1 MHMQAALLKEVNKL
15 SRQKKL
21 ALAHYLLD
29 ELASG
34 EVELSPEQEAALE
47 SRWQEIENNSAELY
61 TGSQIS
67 DELKEKHDW
76 DISLL

>member
-1 MHMQAALLKEVNKL
+1 MQAALLKEVNKL
-15 SRQKKL
+15 SRQEKL

-34 EVELSPEQEAALE
+34 EAELSPTQQAELE
-47 SRWQEIENNSAELY
+47 SRWQEIESDSTDLY

-67 DELKEKHDW
+67 DELKRKYGW
-76 DISLL
+76 DISLP

>member
-1 MHMQAALLKEVNKL
+1 MQTALLKEVNKL
-15 SRQKKL
+15 SRQEKL

-34 EVELSPEQEAALE
+34 EVELSPEQQAELE
-47 SRWQEIENNSAELY
+47 SRWQEIENDSAELY
-61 TGSQIS
+61 TGSQMS
-67 DELKEKHDW
+67 DELKEKYGW